1 MAVLIRGPDQ
11 RRRLPSGLFSGARR
25 SHASWVCVGGPI
37 APGRTPCFMGEWRG
51 RAGTSPPVAL
61 VAVMPVTCGRTFHTC
76 VRASDESLVIVLNQP
91 CVYQAPKALVSAPV
105 GPVREILGGD
115 CVAPAGVR
123 MPVGVWLSLYTS
135 LWVVLIPFSVCP
147 LLLACHFDLL
157 SLWREFSGLRMGE
170 ASVPYCPCQ
179 GDRECEV

>member
-1 MAVLIRGPDQ
+1 MALPIRGPDQ

-61 VAVMPVTCGRTFHTC
+61 VAVIPEICGRTFHTC
-76 VRASDESLVIVLNQP
+76 IRASDESLVIVLNQP
-91 CVYQAPKALVSAPV
+91 CVYQAPQALVSAPV
-105 GPVREILGGD
+105 GPVREVLRGD
-115 CVAPAGVR
+115 CVTPAGVR
-123 MPVGVWLSLYTS
+123 MPVGVWLSLYPS
-135 LWVVLIPFSVCP
+135 LWVVSIPFSVCP
-147 LLLACHFDLL
+147 LLLACHYDLL
-157 SLWREFSGLRMGE
+157 RLWREFSGLRMGE

-179 GDRECEV
+179 GDRECAV